1 MKYNTSM
8 FDSIRDAINKQ
19 QKQNTGTR
27 DIISFEKGNTY
38 VIRLLPFIQDP
49 DKTWF
54 KYSTFGW
61 NSFATG
67 AYTSIISPTSWNERD
82 PVAEE
87 RIRVYRNG
95 TETEKEKIKNI
106 RRSDRWIMNVY
117 VVSDPTNPEN
127 NGKVKIIRFG
137 KQLYN
142 IINNAISGEDA
153 DEFGAKVFDLSS
165 AGVNLKVKV
174 EDQGGYANYTASRFT
189 SPIDLKLSENQIEEI
204 YNSTKELDK
213 VFNVRSYDD
222 IKKILEEHYYC
233 SPATPAAP
241 LARAA
246 VASEQ
251 SAHAKQFGESTDAVG
266 VESIDDDEDDDEK
279 MRKLIEELSA

>member
-87 RIRVYRNG
+87 RIRIYRNG
-95 TETEKEKIKNI
+95 TEAEKEKIKNI

-189 SPIDLKLSENQIEEI
+189 SPIDLKLSESQIEEI

-222 IKKILEEHYYC
+222 IKKILDEHYYC
-233 SPATPAAP
+233 SSVATTAP
-241 LARAA
+241 LAKTA

-251 SAHAKQFGESTDAVG
+251 GTHAKQFNEHATDAVG
-266 VESIDDDEDDDEK
+266 VESIDDEDDDEK

>member
-1 MKYNTSM
+1 
-8 FDSIRDAINKQ
+8 
-19 QKQNTGTR
+19 
-27 DIISFEKGNTY
+27 
-38 VIRLLPFIQDP
+38 
-49 DKTWF
+49 
-54 KYSTFGW
+54 
-61 NSFATG
+61 
-67 AYTSIISPTSWNERD
+67 
-82 PVAEE
+82 
-87 RIRVYRNG
+87 
-95 TETEKEKIKNI
+95 
-106 RRSDRWIMNVY
+106 MNVY

-222 IKKILEEHYYC
+222 IKKILDEHYYC
-233 SPATPAAP
+233 SSATPAAP

-251 SAHAKQFGESTDAVG
+251 STHAKQFGESADAVG
-266 VESIDDDEDDDEK
+266 VESIDDEDDDEK